1 MKHILL
7 VAKNGFVIETVVTTG
22 KVRDRVSV
30 DEVYGKVTEHFPE
43 AEVVVADAA
52 YKTPHIC
59 KKIFDNGRFLYT
71 THKRPQAIKGGGS
84 MFAMNSMIVRYVLNT
99 SR

>member
-59 KKIFDNGRFLYT
+59 KKIFDDGGFCPQPTSVR
-71 THKRPQAIKGGGS
+71 RPYKA
-84 MFAMNSMIVRYVLNT
+84 VEVCLR
-99 SR
+99 

>member
-30 DEVYGKVTEHFPE
+30 DEVYGKVTEYFPE
-43 AEVVVADAA
+43 AEVVAADAA

-59 KKIFDNGRFLYT
+59 KKIFDNGGFLYT
-71 THKRPQAIKGGGS
+71 THKRPQTIKGGGS
-84 MFAMNSMIVRYVLNT
+84 MFAISSMIV
-99 SR
+99 